1 MRPVV
6 DPVACIRSGAGSP
19 GVEDIEPER
28 RAGSKACCLERY
40 SSSDMISS
48 ASVSLPSTDAGVDF
62 DMGGVYGRGVWRAG
76 GMYGAVGRCKLE
88 DVENCEV
95 FEVERVCRWRPF
107 FTEAK
112 LTSTTEG
119 V

>member
-6 DPVACIRSGAGSP
+6 DPVACIRSVGGRP
-19 GVEDIEPER
+19 GVEDMEPDR
-28 RAGSKACCLERY
+28 REGSKACCLERY

-48 ASVSLPSTDAGVDF
+48 ASVSLPSTEAGVDL

-76 GMYGAVGRCKLE
+76 GMYVAVGRCRLE

-95 FEVERVCRWRPF
+95 FEVERLCRLRPF